1 MLFPID
7 HHLKY
12 VATTTTINPLR
23 RVWPQPKR
31 DPSVPQIERPG
42 LIICLAG
49 PFLQRLHS
57 DQAKCR
63 VRPGSR
69 PGSVFVACVL
79 VTMTLEFSRRALN
92 LIRLDAHPETFPLAI
107 AVGIV
112 LPRSCSGASLL
123 LLFYFQVILK
133 SRPALASLQMMLWT
147 LTTALLGPS
156 WVQG

>member
-7 HHLKY
+7 AYLKY

-23 RVWPQPKR
+23 RVWPEPKR

-63 VRPGSR
+63 VRPGPVPGLSSLPLDLMLILRRFRSR
-69 PGSVFVACVL
+69 
-79 VTMTLEFSRRALN
+79 
-92 LIRLDAHPETFPLAI
+92 
-107 AVGIV
+107 
-112 LPRSCSGASLL
+112 
-123 LLFYFQVILK
+123 
-133 SRPALASLQMMLWT
+133 
-147 LTTALLGPS
+147 
-156 WVQG
+156 